1 MLLLSSPL
9 LNIPQPT
16 KVMQFGSTTEL
27 NAEAANAAVQGTLLA
42 QVTQKSTRTTKN
54 GKPYLEIVLAD
65 AAGTISF
72 KIWETSPW
80 YMDFDMLVVPASVAV
95 TGQWQLSQYGMEL
108 ADANVRPL
116 SPEEEEQVLTGSQEM
131 LARQQADWDT
141 ICSFVSGMKDP
152 RLAGVCGLFLQQ
164 QEKRFRRAAAA
175 RNFHHARRGGLVEHA
190 ASVMRVADALCS
202 IYPDRLNRDLVLA
215 GALLH
220 DCGKILENNYEEHSL
235 EMPYSEY
242 GELLG
247 HIPLGIEII
256 NKLWRD
262 MLTPENQTAWK
273 TLVPSTEQVRLHLLH
288 LVASHHGLLE
298 YGSPVLPKVPE
309 ALILHHADNVDAKME
324 MFRATY
330 EGATMLSD
338 RVVQRKS
345 PMQTNVVLP
354 LPTVQV

>member
-1 MLLLSSPL
+1 MA
-9 LNIPQPT
+9 T
-16 KVMQFGSTTEL
+16 QFGSTTEL
-27 NAEAANAAVQGTLLA
+27 NAEAAAAAVQGTLLA
-42 QVTQKSTRTTKN
+42 QVSQKTTRTTKT
-54 GKPYLEIVLAD
+54 GKPFLEIVLAD

-80 YMDFDMLVVPASVAV
+80 YTDFDLLEVPAGVAV
-95 TGQWQLSQYGMEL
+95 SGQWQLSQYGMEL
-108 ADANVRPL
+108 GDAYVRPL
-116 SPEEEEQVLTGSQEM
+116 SPEEEQQVLTGSPE
-131 LARQQADWDT
+131 LVARQQADWET
-141 ICSFVSGMKDP
+141 ICAYVAEMKDP
-152 RLAGVCGLFLQQ
+152 RLAGLCRLFLEQ
-164 QEKRFRRAAAA
+164 QETRFRRAAAA

-190 ASVMRVADALCS
+190 ASVMRVAAALCS
-202 IYPDRLNRDLVLA
+202 VYPDRLNRDLVLA

-220 DCGKILENNYEEHSL
+220 DCGKIVENDYAEHSL
-235 EMPYSEY
+235 EMPFSES

-247 HIPLGIEII
+247 HIPMGIEII

-262 MLTPENQTAWK
+262 MMTPERRAEWK
-273 TLVPSTEQVRLHLLH
+273 ALVPASEQVRLHLLH

-330 EGATMLSD
+330 ESPVMLSE

-354 LPTVQV
+354 LPEVQ

>member
-1 MLLLSSPL
+1 
-9 LNIPQPT
+9 
-16 KVMQFGSTTEL
+16 MQFGSTTAL

-42 QVTQKSTRTTKN
+42 QVTQKTTRTTKN

-65 AAGTISF
+65 AASTISF

-80 YMDFDMLVVPASVAV
+80 YMDFDMLVAPASVAV
-95 TGQWQLSQYGMEL
+95 SGQWQLSQYGMEL
-108 ADANVRPL
+108 ADASVRPL

-141 ICSFVSGMKDP
+141 ICTFVAGMKDP
-152 RLAGVCGLFLQQ
+152 RLAGVCSLFLQL

-202 IYPDRLNRDLVLA
+202 VYPDRLNRDLVLT

-256 NKLWRD
+256 NKLWRE
-262 MLTPENQTAWK
+262 MLTPENHAEWK
-273 TLVPSTEQVRLHLLH
+273 SLVPSTEQVRLHLLH

-298 YGSPVLPKVPE
+298 YGSPVLPKTPE

-338 RVVQRKS
+338 HVVQRKS

-354 LPTVQV
+354 LPTVQS

>member
-1 MLLLSSPL
+1 
-9 LNIPQPT
+9 
-16 KVMQFGSTTEL
+16 MQFGSTTEL
-27 NAEAANAAVQGTLLA
+27 NAEAANATVQGTLLA
-42 QVTQKSTRTTKN
+42 QVTQKTTRTTKT
-54 GKPYLEIVLAD
+54 GKPFLEIVLAD

-80 YMDFDMLVVPASVAV
+80 YLDFDLLEVPSAVAV

-108 ADANVRPL
+108 GDAYLRPL
-116 SPEEEEQVLTGSQEM
+116 SPEEEEQVLTGSPE
-131 LARQQADWDT
+131 LVARQQADWEA
-141 ICSFVSGMKDP
+141 ICAYVSSMKDP
-152 RLAGVCGLFLQQ
+152 RLAGVCSLFLQQ

-175 RNFHHARRGGLVEHA
+175 RNFHHARRGGLVEHI

-202 IYPDRLNRDLVLA
+202 VYPERLNRDLVLA

-220 DCGKILENNYEEHSL
+220 DCGKIVENDYEEHSL
-235 EMPYSEY
+235 EMPYSEA

-247 HIPLGIEII
+247 HIPVGLEII

-262 MLTPENQTAWK
+262 LMTPERRAEWK
-273 TLVPSTEQVRLHLLH
+273 PLQPASEQVRLHLLH

-324 MFRATY
+324 MFRAAY
-330 EGATMLSD
+330 EGASMLGE

-354 LPTVQV
+354 LPAVQL